1 MSDFFREVDEELR
14 NDRMKAAWKNY
25 GKIIIAMAV
34 LLIAATAG
42 YRYYLHWQEQQ
53 AGSAGDQ
60 YLQALDLANNGD
72 RTGARKI
79 FDKLAQDGWGG
90 YPILAGLRS
99 ATTLIADG
107 KTQEGIDAL
116 DALSKNSALSG
127 DLQDYARVQAAM
139 AAVDVESFDQIVER
153 TGGLLGPDSAWSN
166 FAREARALA
175 AWKAGNLEEAAKW
188 VQELKS
194 NTDLPQGMRSRIQII
209 EDLIISRGGKLP
221 STSDS

>member
-25 GKIIIAMAV
+25 GKIIIAVAV

-53 AGSAGDQ
+53 AGAAGDQ

-72 RTGARKI
+72 RAGARKI
-79 FDKLAQDGWGG
+79 LDKLAQNGWGG

-99 ATTLIADG
+99 ATTLIAEG

-116 DALSKNSALSG
+116 DALSKNNALSG
-127 DLQDYARVQAAM
+127 DLQDYAKVQAAM
-139 AAVDVESFDQIVER
+139 AAVDLESYDQITAR
-153 TGGLLGPDSAWSN
+153 TEGLIGGDNAWQN

-175 AWKAGNLEEAAKW
+175 AWKAGNLDEAAKW

-194 NTDLPQGMRSRIQII
+194 NNELPQGMRARVQII

-221 STSDS
+221 TTSDS

>member
-14 NDRMKAAWKNY
+14 NDRMKAAWKKY
-25 GKIIIAMAV
+25 GKIAIGVAV

-42 YRYYLHWQEQQ
+42 YRYYLHWQEQK
-53 AGSAGDQ
+53 AGAAGDQ
-60 YLQALDLANNGD
+60 YLQALDLANDGD
-72 RTGARKI
+72 RAGARKI
-79 FDKLAQDGWGG
+79 FDQLAQDGWGG

-107 KTQEGIDAL
+107 KSQEGIDAL

-127 DLQDYARVQAAM
+127 DLQDYAKVQAAM
-139 AAVDVESFDQIVER
+139 AAVDLESYDQITAR
-153 TGGLLGPDSAWSN
+153 TEGLLDDDNAWRN
-166 FAREARALA
+166 FAREARALS
-175 AWKAGNLEEAAKW
+175 AWKAGDLDEAAKW

-194 NTDLPQGMRSRIQII
+194 NNELPQGMRARIQII